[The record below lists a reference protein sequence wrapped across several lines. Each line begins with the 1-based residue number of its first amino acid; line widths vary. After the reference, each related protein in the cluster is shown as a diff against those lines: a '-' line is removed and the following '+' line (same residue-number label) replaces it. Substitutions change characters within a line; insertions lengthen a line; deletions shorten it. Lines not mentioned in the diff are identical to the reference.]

1 MIENLATIWSLH
13 YPNPNS
19 THSTLFLKVIESPLG
34 QPSPQWL
41 LCRHH
46 IKIREDSRNEVDSL
60 LSASGRLSPGGMLVF
75 FCGVGGGGMM
85 LTREGNNSVGKVYT

>member
-1 MIENLATIWSLH
+1 MMENLATIWSLH

-19 THSTLFLKVIESPLG
+19 THSTLFLKVMESPLG

-46 IKIREDSRNEVDSL
+46 IRIRKHPRNEVNSL
-60 LSASGRLSPGGMLVF
+60 LSASGRVSPGGMLVIF
-75 FCGVGGGGMM
+75 LTEGEKGGNDVDLG
-85 LTREGNNSVGKVYT
+85 RNK